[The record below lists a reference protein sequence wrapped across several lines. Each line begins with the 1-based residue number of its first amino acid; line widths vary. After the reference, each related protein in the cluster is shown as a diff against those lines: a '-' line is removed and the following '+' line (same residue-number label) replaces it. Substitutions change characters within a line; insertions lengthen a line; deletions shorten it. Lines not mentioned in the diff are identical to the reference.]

1 MINLVFSSTE
11 ILREATLTVN
21 YSFDNDSLLDDGP
34 LGINGTGLNY
44 TFSGSCRVK
53 KCLSLLNNPSYIQA
67 GNLVLLG
74 TTNQSYSFSIWIN
87 PTIINQ
93 GTIIHASQ
101 NSAGNG
107 WCVPML
113 GFTSSSAIGVQS
125 WSQSIVA
132 LMGPAAVANVWT
144 HIAITYSA
152 TNGLRLW
159 INGSQ
164 YGSGTVGFPYIAFNG
179 PMFVTIGLPV
189 NGQVCASSIINKGE
203 YTGYIDEFALYSR
216 ELNSADIINLAN
228 P

>member
-1 MINLVFSSTE
+1 M
-11 ILREATLTVN
+11 
-21 YSFDNDSLLDDGP
+21 
-34 LGINGTGLNY
+34 NY

-87 PTIINQ
+87 PTIINN
-93 GTIIHASQ
+93 GTIIHVSDR
-101 NSAGNG
+101 SAGNG

-113 GFTSSSAIGVQS
+113 GFTNSSAIGVQS
-125 WSQSIVA
+125 WNQGIID
-132 LMGPAAVANVWT
+132 LTGPVAVANAWT

-164 YGSGTVGFPYIAFNG
+164 YGPGTVGFPFIAFNG
-179 PMFVTIGLPV
+179 PLFVTIGLPV
-189 NGQVCASSIINKGE
+189 NGQGCFTSIINKGE

-216 ELNSADIINLAN
+216 ELNSADINNLAN

>member
-87 PTIINQ
+87 PTIINK

-113 GFTSSSAIGVQS
+113 GFTNSSAIGVQS
-125 WSQSIVA
+125 WTGNIID
-132 LMGPAAVANVWT
+132 LTGPVAVANAWT

-152 TNGLRLW
+152 TNGLCLW
-159 INGSQ
+159 INGSK
-164 YGSGTVGFPYIAFNG
+164 YGSGTVGFSYITPNV
-179 PMFVTIGLPV
+179 PVFVTIGSPV
-189 NGQVCASSIINKGE
+189 NGQGCFTSIINKGE

-216 ELNSADIINLAN
+216 ELNSADINNLAN